1 MANSRRPQVPRE
13 EQIRLINECRR
24 SGMTDADW
32 CRAHGIVPS
41 TFYHWIMRC
50 KAKDPD
56 QIEPAHYGHSVEPRQ
71 KQEVVPV
78 DIIPGETSFPGRPA
92 VMQDWKITFHQ

>member
-1 MANSRRPQVPRE
+1 MADSRSPRVLRE
-13 EQIRLINECRR
+13 EQIRLIKECRR

-32 CRAHGIVPS
+32 RRAHGIVPS

-56 QIEPAHYGHSVEPRQ
+56 QIEPPRYGHSVEPRPQ
-71 KQEVVPV
+71 QEEVPV
-78 DIIPGETSFPGRPA
+78 NIIPDES
-92 VMQDWKITFHQ
+92 